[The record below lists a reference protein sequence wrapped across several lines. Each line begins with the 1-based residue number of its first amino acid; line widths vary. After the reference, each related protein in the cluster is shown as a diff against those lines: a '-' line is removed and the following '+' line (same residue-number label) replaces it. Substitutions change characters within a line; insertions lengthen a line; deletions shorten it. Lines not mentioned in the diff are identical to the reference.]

1 MLEFLK
7 KALPFLLAGL
17 IYTAGFYSGSVSKDT
32 EWKEVIH
39 NEYIQKS
46 EARADTQRAVNE
58 VSAKYQADLEG
69 LEGST
74 DRIIADLRSDN
85 KRLRVSIKPT
95 TGQLQGDGRCLVD
108 GSVELHEATA
118 RSLITITQKAD
129 LKEKA
134 LQDTIRKLQG
144 KEVNIE

>member
-95 TGQLQGDGRCLVD
+95 STTAGPDGRCIFD
-108 GSVELHEATA
+108 GKAELDEATA
-118 RSLITITQKAD
+118 RRLIGITQKGD
-129 LKEKA
+129 LQIEA

-144 KEVNIE
+144 EKKR

>member
-1 MLEFLK
+1 MLEITK
-7 KALPFLLAGL
+7 KIVPWLWTIMVFALGWH
-17 IYTAGFYSGSVSKDT
+17 YGSQRTDAN
-32 EWKEVIH
+32 WKEVVH

-74 DRIIADLRSDN
+74 DRIIADLRGDN

-95 TGQLQGDGRCLVD
+95 STTAGPDGRCIFD
-108 GSVELHEATA
+108 GKAELDEATA
-118 RSLITITQKAD
+118 RRLIGITKKGD
-129 LKEKA
+129 LQIEA
-134 LQDTIRKLQG
+134 LQDIIRKLQG
-144 KEVNIE
+144 EKKQ